1 MASLNHRLLFR
12 MLWAGLVT
20 LAAVGAAAQ
29 DRMPSR
35 PCYHHPSSGDT
46 IYDFEEADLFK
57 TKNISMEDY
66 EERAHT
72 TVYQPCTPVYQPI
85 TTINHPSPQ
94 STNPTPQSIN
104 PAPQSVNSVSQ
115 PTNSDTQSTNL
126 VPPPST
132 P

>member
-1 MASLNHRLLFR
+1 MYRGEVASLNPRLLTR

-66 EERAHT
+66 RGK
-72 TVYQPCTPVYQPI
+72 VVLI
-85 TTINHPSPQ
+85 
-94 STNPTPQSIN
+94 
-104 PAPQSVNSVSQ
+104 VNVA
-115 PTNSDTQSTNL
+115 TY
-126 VPPPST
+126 
-132 P
+132 